1 MNVTRIAR
9 PGLLSLYAI
18 DYRFYTTEMDWLL
31 IILTVAGLSVFEI
44 VSSID
49 NAIINADVLATMGQ
63 KARKLFLFWGLI
75 FAVFVV
81 RGLLPWLIVWATTPS
96 LGPAGALLAT
106 FSSDPAVTSAIEDSA
121 PILLIFGGTF
131 LVFLFFHWLFVEEKI
146 CGLRSEAF
154 FSRQAVWFYA
164 AVSILLAGIVWFAL
178 QIDVMMGFAA
188 VLGSTAFF
196 IVHGFRQNAEVQ
208 EARLR
213 QSGMSDLSKIAYLEV
228 LDATFSIDGVIGA
241 FAFTLSVPLIL
252 IGNGIGA
259 VVVRELTV
267 RGVDRIRSYC
277 FLKNGAMY
285 SILVL
290 GTIMLA
296 DSFGFHIP
304 AWLSPV
310 ATFAIVGYFLYRSI
324 QYNKGAA
331 GVA

>member
-1 MNVTRIAR
+1 
-9 PGLLSLYAI
+9 
-18 DYRFYTTEMDWLL
+18 MDWLL
-31 IILTVAGLSVFEI
+31 IVLTVAGLSVFEI

-49 NAIINADVLATMGQ
+49 NAIINADVLATMGE
-63 KARKLFLFWGLI
+63 KARRWFLLWGLI

-96 LGPAGALLAT
+96 LGLIGALLAT
-106 FSSDPAVTSAIEDSA
+106 FSSDPAVTAAIESSA
-121 PILLIFGGTF
+121 PVLLIFGGMF
-131 LVFLFFHWLFVEEKI
+131 LVLLFFHWLFVEEKT

-154 FSRQAVWFYA
+154 FSRQSVWFYA
-164 AVSILLAGIVWFAL
+164 VASILLAVIVWFAL
-178 QIDVMMGFAA
+178 QIDTLMGFAA

-213 QSGMSDLSKIAYLEV
+213 RPGMSDFSKIAYLEV

-267 RGVDRIRSYC
+267 RGVDKIRSYC

-304 AWLSPV
+304 TWLSPI
-310 ATFAIVGYFLYRSI
+310 ATFGIVGYFLYRSV
-324 QYNKGAA
+324 QEQKKGAA
-331 GVA
+331 GAV